1 MLHPCPNTFASPTHG
16 ITVPIPP
23 PEMAA
28 DMCEVAH
35 EKLLEA
41 PYDLGTGWIAHSRYG
56 LGAEWSEVIDNLSW
70 NLGLSLRGYGLE
82 DFIDITMVVEG
93 DMEIVG
99 EVYAEWMADTMS
111 RYFERRFELFES
123 EAETDP
129 NDNSLL
135 ALMFPSTEVGVVLLK
150 PAAPQL

>member
-1 MLHPCPNTFASPTHG
+1 
-16 ITVPIPP
+16 
-23 PEMAA
+23 
-28 DMCEVAH
+28 
-35 EKLLEA
+35 
-41 PYDLGTGWIAHSRYG
+41 
-56 LGAEWSEVIDNLSW
+56 
-70 NLGLSLRGYGLE
+70 
-82 DFIDITMVVEG
+82 MVVEG

-111 RYFERRFELFES
+111 RYFEKRFELFES